1 MKKYLLLTLVLLVG
15 AAVGGY
21 YYYQQNLDYLPEWY
35 ATDETAPVDNT
46 APLTT
51 VETANNADAPADME
65 GQESRSADAPLS
77 QGSSLTTR
85 QERTAAPE
93 VRREAKSASAALE
106 EMATTL
112 KRNKSLRVT
121 ETEVD
126 ALILNSL
133 AAEFPGKS
141 EQFMK
146 GVKSTIQP
154 EKMDVEMVVDM
165 AKIPWEELPKEA
177 MLAKTLLEQFGG
189 VKSNDELFLKIS
201 GKPEVKDSDLVFDE
215 NSLIQIG
222 KIKYSLKT
230 FAALPGM
237 KNKVGKI
244 PLEKLAF
251 KNVTLENGA
260 LLLSK

>member
-1 MKKYLLLTLVLLVG
+1 MKKYFFLTLVLLI
-15 AAVGGY
+15 AAAAGGY

-35 ATDETAPVDNT
+35 ATDDTAPADQGAPATTGETSDNT
-46 APLTT
+46 STPVDIEGQESLG
-51 VETANNADAPADME
+51 ADAPAV
-65 GQESRSADAPLS
+65 
-77 QGSSLTTR
+77 QGNSLTTR
-85 QERTAAPE
+85 QQQTAAPE
-93 VRREAKSASAALE
+93 IQREAKSASEALE

-112 KRNKSLRVT
+112 KRNNSLRVT

-165 AKIPWEELPKEA
+165 AKIPWEDLPKEA
-177 MLAKTLLEQFGG
+177 MLARTLLEQFGG

-251 KNVTLENGA
+251 KNVVLENGA
-260 LLLSK
+260 LVLSR

>member
-15 AAVGGY
+15 AVAGGY

-35 ATDETAPVDNT
+35 ATDETTPVDEDDSTRTEVTGNNT
-46 APLTT
+46 GVP
-51 VETANNADAPADME
+51 VDIQ

-77 QGSSLTTR
+77 EGGSLTAR
-85 QERTAAPE
+85 QQQTAAPGIDQ
-93 VRREAKSASAALE
+93 EAKSASDALE
-106 EMATTL
+106 EMAITL
-112 KRNKSLRVT
+112 KRNNSLRVT
-121 ETEVD
+121 ESEVD

-141 EQFMK
+141 QQFMK

-260 LLLSK
+260 LVLSQ